1 MAAQAL
7 LRAASVVL
15 LCWRAATAGT
25 CFSDD
30 FSSIDS
36 NWVSVDGD
44 WSWSGGTVDN
54 NVGNSGEGNVLYR
67 DADYADGYLEASV
80 SLSDGAQTGLLFR
93 ITDMPSAA
101 DYLNNGGQM
110 YYCGIHTNSWVF
122 CGRMNNAWLG
132 HLFAYYTTITHGQFY
147 DLGINMDGSDFT
159 VFLDGAEIGS
169 FSDSSYSSGGVG
181 LRARYVH
188 CIYDSISFKAPGC
201 TTTTTTTGTDYILQ
215 AGRCY
220 PQSEAPVINTASLM
234 SDTLRRTGTPQEC
247 YDYCTGNSG
256 FNIMGLDLRPTGGQD
271 CMCKVA
277 EDDYNGGADC
287 KRRAG
292 TSTAIEDMDWSSM
305 TEDYVCFTETF
316 DADAELS
323 KLCDDVVSDA
333 ASSSSSNDKD
343 SDNEGHLLMILIILP
358 TLLLAVIAWA
368 ILVVIKRRKLAS
380 ICDRLRRPSAAAPPA
395 HEPTP
400 LSPSTLASIEASNLK
415 MMGMRSEEPVAEA
428 ITIPQ
433 GHITGA
439 EAAAAMAAGE
449 PPPQPSAGW
458 GRRFASWRAVAEPP
472 PPPEAEFEPEC

>member
-1 MAAQAL
+1 M
-7 LRAASVVL
+7 LRAASVVVL
-15 LCWRAATAGT
+15 AASSLAG
-25 CFSDD
+25 
-30 FSSIDS
+30 S
-36 NWVSVDGD
+36 NS
-44 WSWSGGTVDN
+44 
-54 NVGNSGEGNVLYR
+54 
-67 DADYADGYLEASV
+67 
-80 SLSDGAQTGLLFR
+80 
-93 ITDMPSAA
+93 
-101 DYLNNGGQM
+101 
-110 YYCGIHTNSWVF
+110 
-122 CGRMNNAWLG
+122 
-132 HLFAYYTTITHGQFY
+132 
-147 DLGINMDGSDFT
+147 
-159 VFLDGAEIGS
+159 
-169 FSDSSYSSGGVG
+169 
-181 LRARYVH
+181 
-188 CIYDSISFKAPGC
+188 
-201 TTTTTTTGTDYILQ
+201 TTTTGSFTFQ

-220 PQSEAPVINTASLM
+220 PQSEAPVINTAGLM

-333 ASSSSSNDKD
+333 AGSSSSNDKD

-415 MMGMRSEEPVAEA
+415 MMGMESDEPPQAAEPVAEA
-428 ITIPQ
+428 ITLPH
-433 GHITGA
+433 GHVSGA

-449 PPPQPSAGW
+449 PPPQASE
-458 GRRFASWRAVAEPP
+458 GRPAAESYAT
-472 PPPEAEFEPEC
+472 EAEFELEP

>member
-169 FSDSSYSSGGVG
+169 FSDSSYSSGGIG
-181 LRARYVH
+181 LRTFQAH
-188 CIYDSISFKAPGC
+188 GTYDAISFKPPGC
-201 TTTTTTTGTDYILQ
+201 
-215 AGRCY
+215 
-220 PQSEAPVINTASLM
+220 
-234 SDTLRRTGTPQEC
+234 
-247 YDYCTGNSG
+247 
-256 FNIMGLDLRPTGGQD
+256 
-271 CMCKVA
+271 
-277 EDDYNGGADC
+277 
-287 KRRAG
+287 
-292 TSTAIEDMDWSSM
+292 
-305 TEDYVCFTETF
+305 
-316 DADAELS
+316 
-323 KLCDDVVSDA
+323 
-333 ASSSSSNDKD
+333 
-343 SDNEGHLLMILIILP
+343 
-358 TLLLAVIAWA
+358 
-368 ILVVIKRRKLAS
+368 
-380 ICDRLRRPSAAAPPA
+380 
-395 HEPTP
+395 
-400 LSPSTLASIEASNLK
+400 
-415 MMGMRSEEPVAEA
+415 
-428 ITIPQ
+428 
-433 GHITGA
+433 
-439 EAAAAMAAGE
+439 
-449 PPPQPSAGW
+449 
-458 GRRFASWRAVAEPP
+458 
-472 PPPEAEFEPEC
+472 EFRG

>member
-169 FSDSSYSSGGVG
+169 FSDSSYSSGGIG
-181 LRARYVH
+181 LRTFQAH
-188 CIYDSISFKAPGC
+188 GTYDAISFKPPGC
-201 TTTTTTTGTDYILQ
+201 EFEVDDDGDEDDWTDGPADITSCPIT
-215 AGRCY
+215 RDFCT
-220 PQSEAPVINTASLM
+220 NDASLP
-234 SDTLRRTGTPQEC
+234 DNCDCGDCGYPAC
-247 YDYCTGNSG
+247 GDCDCDHYGDDHCCTGSFG
-256 FNIMGLDLRPTGGQD
+256 YED
-271 CMCKVA
+271 
-277 EDDYNGGADC
+277 EDDDD
-287 KRRAG
+287 
-292 TSTAIEDMDWSSM
+292 EDEDEDEDDDDDDDDSCIQSS
-305 TEDYVCFTETF
+305 
-316 DADAELS
+316 
-323 KLCDDVVSDA
+323 K
-333 ASSSSSNDKD
+333 
-343 SDNEGHLLMILIILP
+343 
-358 TLLLAVIAWA
+358 
-368 ILVVIKRRKLAS
+368 
-380 ICDRLRRPSAAAPPA
+380 
-395 HEPTP
+395 
-400 LSPSTLASIEASNLK
+400 
-415 MMGMRSEEPVAEA
+415 
-428 ITIPQ
+428 
-433 GHITGA
+433 
-439 EAAAAMAAGE
+439 
-449 PPPQPSAGW
+449 
-458 GRRFASWRAVAEPP
+458 
-472 PPPEAEFEPEC
+472 